1 MADEIFT
8 GKIDFSNPDGAIQ
21 VAERV
26 WWVGH
31 MLPGDPFQCHVYLIE
46 NGDQSV
52 LIDPGSKLTFK
63 HTLRKIEEIIPFS
76 HIRYFICQHQDPDI
90 TGALQLID
98 QLISR
103 DDAIIVSHWRAIAL
117 LKHYGLDLGFIC
129 VEELG
134 WKLDIGSRELE
145 FILTPYLHF
154 PGAYCTFDRQTA
166 TLFSSDLFGGFT
178 EEWQLVAKD
187 ETYFEAI
194 RPFHEHY
201 MPSREI
207 LYHGLTKLE
216 EYPAKM
222 IAPQHGSIIPEKLI
236 SFMFTQLKNIDC
248 GLYLLTQTSTDVL
261 KLTKLNRIL
270 HKFMESMVVYKSFRE
285 IAMECLSQV
294 SEVIPASKLEFYALS
309 DDSSCLLLSSES
321 MFRPLETTIP
331 KEFDGLIGSSFN
343 QWLEVY
349 GNQVAYYCGGSHGE
363 KAPSYQL
370 TVPLFDP
377 DTKIIQSIAVFY
389 LSSQVSPE
397 DEVVEV
403 LRQLSV
409 PLGVAVERELIQ
421 RSLEGERQKFYEQ
434 SIRDPLTNLYTRL
447 YMRESVQRLL
457 GINDRDPRATV
468 GLISLD
474 IDHFKLVN
482 DTFGHQAGDKVIRE
496 VAWIILQETRESDIQ
511 VRLGGEEF
519 AIFIASEPLDRIKE
533 IADRIRHAVTQMSFE
548 GEMEGHDFSLSSGV
562 ILRQEGEDLNSALQR
577 ADILLY
583 QAKHQGRNRVCVE
596 GEQSSSGAS

>member
-1 MADEIFT
+1 MGSKRFSGD
-8 GKIDFSNPDGAIQ
+8 IDASNPDRVIQ
-21 VAERV
+21 IADRI

-63 HTLRKIEEIIPFS
+63 NTLGKIEEIIPFS

-90 TGALQLID
+90 TAALPLID
-98 QLISR
+98 ELVNR
-103 DDAIIVSHWRAIAL
+103 DDAVIVSHWRTIAL
-117 LKHYGLDLGFIC
+117 LKHYGLDLKFLCI
-129 VEELG
+129 EEQG
-134 WKLDIGSRELE
+134 WKLDIGQCKLE

-154 PGAYCTFDRQTA
+154 AGAFCTFDCQTA

-187 ETYFEAI
+187 ESYFEAI

-216 EYPAKM
+216 KYPAKM

-236 SFMFTQLKNIDC
+236 PFMFTQLKNIDC
-248 GLYLLTQTSTDVL
+248 GLYLLTQTSTDIV

-270 HKFMESMVVYKSFRE
+270 QKFMKSMAVYKAFRE
-285 IAMECLSQV
+285 IAEECLTLV
-294 SEVIPASKLEFYALS
+294 SEVIPVTKLEFYALEG
-309 DDSSCLLLSSES
+309 DLPCLLFSSES
-321 MFRPLETTIP
+321 MFRPIETFIP
-331 KEFDGLIGSSFN
+331 EEFDGLIGDSFS
-343 QWLEVY
+343 QWLEIY
-349 GNQVAYYCGGSHGE
+349 GSHVAYYCGVSCGE
-363 KAPSYQL
+363 TDPVCRL
-370 TVPLFDP
+370 PVPLLDP
-377 DTKIIQSIAVFY
+377 ETKVVQSIAVFY

-397 DEVVEV
+397 DEVVEI

-409 PLGVAVERELIQ
+409 PLSVAVERELIH
-421 RSLEGERQKFYEQ
+421 RSLEQERQKFYEQ

-447 YMRESVQRLL
+447 YMRESVQRLFA
-457 GINDRDPRATV
+457 INDRDPNATV

-482 DTFGHQAGDKVIRE
+482 DTFGHQAGDQVLQE
-496 VAWIILQETRESDIQ
+496 VAWIILRETRDSDIQ
-511 VRLGGEEF
+511 IRLGGEEF
-519 AIFIASEPLDRIKE
+519 AIFVASEPIESIKE
-533 IADRIRHAVTQMSFE
+533 IAERIRKAVANMSFVE
-548 GEMEGHDFSLSSGV
+548 AMENHKFSLSSGV
-562 ILRQEGEDLNSALQR
+562 IVRRPDEDLISALHR
-577 ADILLY
+577 ADNLLY
-583 QAKHQGRNRVCVE
+583 QAKHQGRNVVCVE
-596 GEQSSSGAS
+596 TEE